1 MIGIECDLDGLMI
14 KPLLT
19 RRKKPHLKHDV
30 VRIATVVIASDGNYD
45 NQSRRTLMREVIR
58 NVAEIADV
66 LVFPA
71 GYYTT
76 KGRPSTRLKSFA
88 EQTRVMITSAKHEII
103 VCFGIDGRATKDQV
117 KDQIAVAIGA
127 NGIIAAAR
135 KFQPTEDEDGFIDVA
150 PDPFIGEGQYSRIF
164 EIVGRRVF
172 LAVCY
177 DSYGIRQRSLENPHI
192 DIVLNLV
199 HKFNPRPETC
209 SSTQYFAMYGFA
221 GASREWG
228 CPTFGAAVF
237 FNRPIQPRWPTG
249 VIWNQGAKG
258 IKSWKY
264 SDNPLK
270 PSQKFEIEDG
280 EKALVIVYHL

>member
-1 MIGIECDLDGLMI
+1 MI

-19 RRKKPHLKHDV
+19 REKKPHLKHDV

-45 NQSRRTLMREVIR
+45 NQSRLTLMREVIR
-58 NVAEIADV
+58 NVAGIADV

-76 KGRPSTRLKSFA
+76 KGRPSTRLESFA
-88 EQTRVMITSAKHEII
+88 EQTREMIRSAKHEII
-103 VCFGIDGRATKDQV
+103 VCFGIDGRAIKDQV

-127 NGIIAAAR
+127 NGIIASAR

-150 PDPFIGEGQYSRIF
+150 PCPFIGEGQYPRIF
-164 EIVGRRVF
+164 EIVGRRIF

-199 HKFNPRPETC
+199 HKFNPRPEPC

-228 CPTFGAAVF
+228 CPIFGAAVF
-237 FNRPIQPRWPTG
+237 FNRPIPPRWPTG
-249 VIWNQGAKG
+249 ILWNQGAKE

-270 PSQKFEIEDG
+270 PSQKLEIENAT
-280 EKALVIVYHL
+280 EKALVKVYPL